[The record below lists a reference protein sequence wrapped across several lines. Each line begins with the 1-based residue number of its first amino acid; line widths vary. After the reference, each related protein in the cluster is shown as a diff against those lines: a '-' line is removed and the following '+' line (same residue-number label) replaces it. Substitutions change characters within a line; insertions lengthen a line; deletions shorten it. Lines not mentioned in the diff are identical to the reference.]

1 MTHRWGWLA
10 GCSLAAA
17 AHASGCGGTDG
28 GVAGAGGSTTAG
40 SGGAAGSAASGGS
53 AATSGVGGLLD
64 GGSPTAL
71 TLEPMNPSVTVVNG
85 AAQTV
90 QFTAKSGAQTVTAAW
105 SINRSEIGSIGASTG
120 LFTTGLA
127 GGSATVTAIV
137 GTETLSTTVTVYVE
151 MDQNGAP
158 PSGTCPPGGCG
169 GVGGEGA
176 GPAVDAG
183 TKTVLDGA
191 PSGTGSLAWLY
202 PYDKT
207 VWPLGILAPLLQWSD
222 GAGAPIDGVKI
233 ELEGQH
239 FTYAG
244 YFGRPAPLAAGAPFV
259 RHPIPQNVWDTAT
272 HSAAGSTLKARI
284 TVAAGGTAFG
294 PLEEEWRIA
303 SAALKGTVY
312 YQSYGTKLAKN
323 YSGSIGGDGRF
334 GGATLAIRGSSTEPV
349 LVAGTDGGSAQCRV
363 CHSVSADGSRMIAQH
378 GDDYAVGSSY
388 ALTSPG
394 YPESPYGPAGTGTV
408 GWMGLYPDGSIGLG
422 NSGPLPGGANGN
434 SSSLLDAN
442 SGGAIASNG
451 FSNLVTRAGTPA
463 FSPDGKKVAFVFYAG
478 PGDATIGPGD
488 PSKLVVMDFDRA
500 TSTFSN
506 ARLVYQGMGGHKPG
520 WPAFLPTSDRLIFQV
535 EVQANSQNEYLAT
548 RNGARA
554 ELWWADL
561 ATGQTHP
568 LEQANGKR
576 GGAMYLPTGP
586 NNHGN
591 DTEVNYE
598 PTVNPI
604 VSGGFAWVVFTSRRL
619 YGSVATIDPWWSD
632 PRAHDL
638 TSTPTPK
645 KLWVAAVDIPAL
657 GGENPQMTDDPS
669 YPAFYLPAQELLAGN
684 TRGFW
689 VPDPCKPTGS
699 DCVSGDECCGGFCTF
714 DAQLMKNVCG
724 DTPDVCSQEFDK
736 CTTDA
741 DCCDAE
747 ITGVKCINQ
756 RCARPGPK

>member
-1 MTHRWGWLA
+1 MDHRSGWLV
-10 GCSLAAA
+10 GTLIAAA
-17 AHASGCGGTDG
+17 SIAHGCGHETG
-28 GVAGAGGSTTAG
+28 GVAGAGGSGGATAG
-40 SGGAAGSAASGGS
+40 ASGTAATGGS
-53 AATSGVGGLLD
+53 AATSGFGGLLD
-64 GGSPTAL
+64 GGGPTAL
-71 TLEPMNPSVTVVNG
+71 AIEPTSPTVTVVNG
-85 AAQTV
+85 AAQTI
-90 QFTAKSGAQTVTAAW
+90 QFVAKSGTQPVSALW
-105 SINRSEIGSIGASTG
+105 SLNRAEIGTIGASTG
-120 LFTTGLA
+120 LFATGFAA
-127 GGSATVTAIV
+127 GAATVTAVV
-137 GTETLSTTVTVYVE
+137 GTETLSTTVTVYFE
-151 MDQNGAP
+151 TEQNGAP
-158 PSGTCPPGGCG
+158 PTGTCPPGGCG

-176 GPAVDAG
+176 GPAVDAAIRA
-183 TKTVLDGA
+183 VLDGVPA
-191 PSGTGSLAWLY
+191 GTGSLAWLY
-202 PYDKT
+202 PYDRT

-222 GAGAPIDGVKI
+222 GTGAPIDGVKI
-233 ELEGQH
+233 ELDSQH
-239 FTYAG
+239 YTYTG
-244 YFGRPAPLAAGAPFV
+244 YFGRPAALAAGAPFV
-259 RHPIPQNVWDTAT
+259 RHPIPQDVWDAAT
-272 HSAAGSTLKARI
+272 HSAAGSTLRARV
-284 TVAAGGTAFG
+284 TVSAGGAAYG
-294 PLEEEWRIA
+294 PIEENWRIA

-323 YSGSIGGDGRF
+323 YNGSIGGDGRF

-378 GDDYAVGSSY
+378 GDDYQVGSSY
-388 ALTSPG
+388 ALTAPG

-408 GWMGLYPDGSIGLG
+408 GWMGLFPDGSIGLG

-434 SSSLLDAN
+434 SSSLLDAT
-442 SGGAIASNG
+442 SGAPIASNG

-478 PGDATIGPGD
+478 PGDAVIGPGS

-506 ARLVYQGMGGHKPG
+506 PRLIFQGTGSQRPG
-520 WPAFLPTSDRLIFQV
+520 WPAFLPTNDRLVFQV
-535 EVQANSQNEYLAT
+535 ELQANSQNEYLAT

-561 ATGQTHP
+561 ATGQTYP
-568 LEQANGKR
+568 LGNANGDQN
-576 GGAMYLPTGP
+576 GVSYLPTGP

-619 YGSVATIDPWWSD
+619 YGNVATIDPWWSD

-638 TSTPTPK
+638 TTTPTPK
-645 KLWVAAVDIPAL
+645 KLWVAAIDIPAL
-657 GGENPQMTDDPS
+657 GGENPQATDDPS

-699 DCVSGDECCGGFCTF
+699 DCVSGDECCGGFCTY
-714 DAQLMKNVCG
+714 DAQLMKSVCG
-724 DTPDVCSQEFDK
+724 DVPDECSQEFDK
-736 CTTDA
+736 CSTDS

-747 ITGVKCINQ
+747 VTGVVCINQ